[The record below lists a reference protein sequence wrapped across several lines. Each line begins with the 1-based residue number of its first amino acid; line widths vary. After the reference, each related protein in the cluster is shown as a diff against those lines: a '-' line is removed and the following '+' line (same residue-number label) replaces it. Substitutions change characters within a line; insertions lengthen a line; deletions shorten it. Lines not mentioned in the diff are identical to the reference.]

1 MTSIN
6 RQRAN
11 LIFST
16 ILSSDKTT
24 STEVPV
30 PSPAEIA
37 SQERIFPRDG
47 ILQWKDEYLGTAEIG
62 ISLAT
67 FFQNASSSTGH
78 SYQTTL
84 PMGKLQ
90 SLFAEEKYILF
101 LFPRGNKWHASILL
115 KKGCP
120 VRSQLKAWTHALL
133 AARVLSGYYVHPGL
147 QLGEKG
153 SEMNV
158 CDVVQKTLGF
168 LSGRMEGYLGAL
180 AGKGW
185 EVDIAALE
193 TRAGRRIC

>member
-16 ILSSDKTT
+16 ILSSETT
-24 STEVPV
+24 STEVLPT
-30 PSPAEIA
+30 PAEIA
-37 SQERIFPRDG
+37 SRERIFPRDG
-47 ILQWKDEYLGTAEIG
+47 VLHWKDEYLGTAEIG
-62 ISLAT
+62 VSLAT
-67 FFQNASSSTGH
+67 FLKNASSSTGY
-78 SYQTTL
+78 SYQTYL
-84 PMGKLQ
+84 PMADLE
-90 SLFAEEKYILF
+90 SLFADEKYILF

-120 VRSQLKAWTHALL
+120 VRSQLKAWAHALL
-133 AARVLSGYYVHPGL
+133 AVRVLSGDYSHPGL
-147 QLGEKG
+147 EVAEKG
-153 SEMNV
+153 GEEFV
-158 CDVVQKTLGF
+158 CEVVRKTLIF
-168 LSGRMEGYLGAL
+168 LTRRMEGYLGAL